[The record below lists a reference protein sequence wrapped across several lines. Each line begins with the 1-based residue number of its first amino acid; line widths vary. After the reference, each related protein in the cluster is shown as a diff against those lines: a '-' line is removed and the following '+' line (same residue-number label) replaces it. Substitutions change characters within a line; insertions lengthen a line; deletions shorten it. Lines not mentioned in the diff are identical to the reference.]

1 MEYPKLL
8 KDQTIVD
15 KFDPNSGLNDIEGKQ
30 KDTGRWRDLTAFWIL
45 GLCNDYGYTVMLSAA
60 HDIINR
66 HSEVSTHQ
74 FPFQSIIFIFLK
86 LSIL

>member
-8 KDQTIVD
+8 NIQTIDD
-15 KFDPNSGLNDIEGKQ
+15 KFDLNVGVNGIQGKQ

-45 GLCNDYGYTVMLSAA
+45 GLCNDYGYTVMLTAA

-66 HSEVSTHQ
+66 HNEVSTHQ
-74 FPFQSIIFIFLK
+74 LPFHLII
-86 LSIL
+86 IL